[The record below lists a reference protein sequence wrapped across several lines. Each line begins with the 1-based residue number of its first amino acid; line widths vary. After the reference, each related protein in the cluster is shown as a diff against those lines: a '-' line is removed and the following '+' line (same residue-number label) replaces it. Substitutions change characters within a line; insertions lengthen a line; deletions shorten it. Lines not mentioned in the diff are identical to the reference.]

1 MKNYT
6 QLNQE
11 NRCDIFGLKKAN
23 KSMREIAKEIEI
35 KINSRPRKM
44 LNFESPIKVFS
55 AECCKLGIIC

>member
-1 MKNYT
+1 
-6 QLNQE
+6 
-11 NRCDIFGLKKAN
+11 
-23 KSMREIAKEIEI
+23 MREIAKEIEI